1 MTVTKNKNENV
12 DLIRGNP
19 KKAIRKLSVPMMVSM
34 LLIMAYNLADS
45 IWVAGLGVDALA
57 ALGFIT
63 PLFLIIVGL
72 GNGIGSGANSF
83 IARSIGAKNKKQA
96 DNTALHA
103 IVLTIILSIITPIIM
118 LPLLKNILLIMG
130 AGTALNL
137 SLDYGNI
144 TFIFI
149 FVFLFSGV
157 ASSILRSEGD
167 VNRAMYAMA
176 ITAILNTIIDPI
188 FIYIFNLGIAGAAWA
203 TVFSAAISCLV
214 MAYWMWFKKDTYLN
228 LSPNVFN
235 YNFRIILEILKV
247 AIPSTA
253 ESLVMSVLSIIM
265 NSLLVIVAGTTAV
278 AVYTSGWRIVSL
290 AIIPHIG
297 LGTALLTVAG
307 VAYGAKNYENL
318 SVAYNYVLK
327 IGLFL
332 SLIMAICIY
341 IFAPQLALIFSYSA
355 ESARLA
361 PNLIAFLKVISLYIL
376 TLPVGVIASSTF
388 QGLGKGFSALTIT
401 FVRQIFG
408 TVTVAY
414 VLGIMLNFGEH
425 GVWWGTVIG
434 GGLGCLLGG
443 LWVKLYIRSLNK
455 KFLKK

>member
-1 MTVTKNKNENV
+1 MAGNNKKNV
-12 DLIRGNP
+12 DLIMGDP

-83 IARSIGAKNKKQA
+83 IARSLGAKNKKQA

-103 IVLTIILSIITPIIM
+103 IVLTILLSIITPIVM

-137 SLDYGNI
+137 ALDYGYI

-188 FIYIFNLGIAGAAWA
+188 FIYVLNLGIAGAAWA

-228 LSPNVFN
+228 LSPHVFK
-235 YNFRIILEILKV
+235 YQFFIILEVLKV

-307 VAYGAKNYENL
+307 AAYGAKNYKKL
-318 SVAYNYVLK
+318 SIAYDYVIKL
-327 IGLFL
+327 GLL
-332 SLIMAICIY
+332 MSVLMAIIIY
-341 IFAPQLALIFSYSA
+341 LFAPQLTLVFSYSA
-355 ESARLA
+355 ESASLG
-361 PNLIAFLKVISLYIL
+361 PELTSFLRVISLYVL
-376 TLPVGVIASSTF
+376 TLPLGVIASSTF

-414 VLGIMLNFGEH
+414 ILGIILNFGEV
-425 GVWWGTVIG
+425 GVWWGTVLG
-434 GGLGCLLGG
+434 GGLGCILGS
-443 LWVKLYIRSLNK
+443 LWVKLYIRSLNRISIK
-455 KFLKK
+455 K

>member
-1 MTVTKNKNENV
+1 MTANKNNV
-12 DLIRGNP
+12 NLIIGDP

-34 LLIMAYNLADS
+34 LLIMTYNLADS

-63 PLFLIIVGL
+63 PLFLIIIGL

-103 IVLTIILSIITPIIM
+103 IVLTIILSIVTPLLM

-130 AGTALNL
+130 AGTAIDLA
-137 SLDYGNI
+137 LDYGYI

-167 VNRAMYAMA
+167 VNRVMYAMA
-176 ITAILNTIIDPI
+176 ITAILNTVIDPI
-188 FIYIFNLGIAGAAWA
+188 FIYTFNLGISGAAWA
-203 TVFSAAISCLV
+203 TVVSAAISCLV
-214 MAYWMWFKKDTYLN
+214 MIYWMWFKKDTYLD
-228 LSPNVFN
+228 LSPKAFKYKFN
-235 YNFRIILEILKV
+235 IVIEILKV

-253 ESLVMSVLSIIM
+253 ESLVMSLLSIIM

-290 AIIPHIG
+290 ALIPHMG

-307 VAYGAKNYENL
+307 AAYGAKNYKKL
-318 SVAYNYVLK
+318 SIAFNYVIK
-327 IGLFL
+327 MGLL
-332 SLIMAICIY
+332 MSVIMSIIIY
-341 IFAPQLALIFSYSA
+341 IFAPQLTLIFSYSS
-355 ESARLA
+355 ESASLA
-361 PNLIAFLKVISLYIL
+361 PKLTAFLKTISLYVL
-376 TLPVGVIASSTF
+376 TLPIGVIASSTF

-408 TVTVAY
+408 TVMVAY
-414 VLGIMLNFGEH
+414 ILGIILNFGEV
-425 GVWWGTVIG
+425 GVWWGTVLG
-434 GGLGCLLGG
+434 GGLGCILGG
-443 LWVKLYIRSLNK
+443 LWVKLHIKSLNK
-455 KFLKK
+455 KIIIKH

>member
-1 MTVTKNKNENV
+1 MAGNNKKNV
-12 DLIRGNP
+12 DLIMGDP

-83 IARSIGAKNKKQA
+83 IARSLGAKNKKQA

-103 IVLTIILSIITPIIM
+103 IVLTILLSIITPIVM

-137 SLDYGNI
+137 ALDYGYI

-188 FIYIFNLGIAGAAWA
+188 FIYVLNLGIAGAAWA

-228 LSPNVFN
+228 LSPHVFK
-235 YNFRIILEILKV
+235 YQFFIILEVLKV

-307 VAYGAKNYENL
+307 AAYGAKNYKKL
-318 SVAYNYVLK
+318 SIAYDYVIKL
-327 IGLFL
+327 GLL
-332 SLIMAICIY
+332 MSVLMAIIIY
-341 IFAPQLALIFSYSA
+341 LFAPQLTLVFSYSA
-355 ESARLA
+355 ESASLG
-361 PNLIAFLKVISLYIL
+361 PELTSFLRVISLYVL
-376 TLPVGVIASSTF
+376 TLPLGVIASSTF

-414 VLGIMLNFGEH
+414 LLGIILNFGEV
-425 GVWWGTVIG
+425 GVWWGTVLG
-434 GGLGCLLGG
+434 GGLGCILGS
-443 LWVKLYIRSLNK
+443 LWVKLYIRSLNRISIK
-455 KFLKK
+455 KVI

>member
-1 MTVTKNKNENV
+1 MAGNNKKNV
-12 DLIRGNP
+12 DLIMGDP

-83 IARSIGAKNKKQA
+83 IARSLGAKNKKQA

-103 IVLTIILSIITPIIM
+103 IVLTILLSIITPIVM

-137 SLDYGNI
+137 ALDYGYI

-188 FIYIFNLGIAGAAWA
+188 FIYVLNLGIAGAAWA

-228 LSPNVFN
+228 LSPHVFK
-235 YNFRIILEILKV
+235 YQFFIILEVLKV

-307 VAYGAKNYENL
+307 AAYGAKNYKKL
-318 SVAYNYVLK
+318 SIAYDYVIKL
-327 IGLFL
+327 GLL
-332 SLIMAICIY
+332 MSVLMAIIIY
-341 IFAPQLALIFSYSA
+341 LFAPQLTLVFSYSA
-355 ESARLA
+355 ESASLG
-361 PNLIAFLKVISLYIL
+361 PELTSFLRVISLYVL
-376 TLPVGVIASSTF
+376 TLPLGVIASSTF

-414 VLGIMLNFGEH
+414 ILGIILNFGEV
-425 GVWWGTVIG
+425 GVWWGTVLG
-434 GGLGCLLGG
+434 GGLGCILGS
-443 LWVKLYIRSLNK
+443 LWVKLYIRSLNRISIK
-455 KFLKK
+455 N